1 MNENEYPVS
10 VKLLAVTNWL
20 GFPDSDYP
28 REALVNLSE
37 TEYLIEYAGRKCY
50 ATENKIGT
58 NPKWIQH
65 RIQDGHE
72 SILEH
77 ASLTVE
83 IRASRVFTHELVR
96 HRIASY
102 SQRSQR
108 YVNESEPKYITPPEM
123 YGRYFGGDQQTGVPT
138 GQLFRTIMERCWDTY
153 RMLLEAGVPREIAR
167 YVLPNACETQIVM
180 TMNFRELRH
189 FIKQRTSKRALPEM
203 RQIARQILRICLSV
217 APRVFEDLA
226 NRLNEDIQ
234 D

>member
-1 MNENEYPVS
+1 MNEYPVS
-10 VKLLAVTNWL
+10 VKLLAVTNWM
-20 GFPDSDYP
+20 GYESDYP
-28 REALVNLSE
+28 KEALLGMSE
-37 TEYLIEYAGRKCY
+37 TEHLVEYAGRKCY
-50 ATENKIGT
+50 ATEDKIGT
-58 NPKWIQH
+58 NPKWIQS

-108 YVNESEPKYITPPEM
+108 YVNEMNARWIIPPTVNAKGYWNRFNM
-123 YGRYFGGDQQTGVPT
+123 AAG
-138 GQLFRTIMERCWDTY
+138 LCWKLYSD
-153 RMLLEAGVPREIAR
+153 MVLAGVPKEDAR
-167 YVLPNACETQIVM
+167 YILPHGWETQIIV

-203 RQIARQILRICLSV
+203 RQIAKQILRICLGV

-226 NRLNEDIQ
+226 SRLNESNGSAT
-234 D
+234 